1 MQAKQEYLA
10 SRILLK
16 QLAKHTQPQYAHIP
30 LNKMSTHFNEECS
43 KLQLHINHT
52 VINTCISHSHG
63 LVGVALN
70 VTKAEFG
77 FDIEKINLK
86 RPFEKLAKHFYH
98 KAEIALI
105 TAPLAIKE
113 QAHRFFRIWTLKE
126 ALAKAT
132 SRPIAQLLSPNVFDE
147 FSLLNLTASSNS
159 ITVANEEF
167 DISVAHKKST
177 DWRCFILNNLDT

>member
-1 MQAKQEYLA
+1 
-10 SRILLK
+10 
-16 QLAKHTQPQYAHIP
+16 
-30 LNKMSTHFNEECS
+30 
-43 KLQLHINHT
+43 
-52 VINTCISHSHG
+52 
-63 LVGVALN
+63 
-70 VTKAEFG
+70 
-77 FDIEKINLK
+77 
-86 RPFEKLAKHFYH
+86 
-98 KAEIALI
+98 
-105 TAPLAIKE
+105 LAIKE

-147 FSLLNLTASSNS
+147 FSLLNLTASSNI